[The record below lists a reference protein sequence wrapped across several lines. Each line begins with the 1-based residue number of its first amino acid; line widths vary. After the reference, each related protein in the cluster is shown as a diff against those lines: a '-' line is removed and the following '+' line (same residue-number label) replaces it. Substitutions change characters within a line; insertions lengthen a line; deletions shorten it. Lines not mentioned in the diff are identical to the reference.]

1 MKQVYQPEV
10 GYQKQDSF
18 LFYFFFFILSFPF
31 YFLGILYTFL
41 LSTSAFFFFFD
52 NILQFPVY
60 GLHGNY
66 AKFSLYVQDMLYHRC
81 CACRTCNIICSQC
94 NLSYCTEKQKS
105 VFCIFI
111 CFILIGD
118 ANQL

>member
-18 LFYFFFFILSFPF
+18 LFYFFFLFFLFLSISLAYCTHF
-31 YFLGILYTFL
+31 YLAPQL
-41 LSTSAFFFFFD
+41 FFFFD